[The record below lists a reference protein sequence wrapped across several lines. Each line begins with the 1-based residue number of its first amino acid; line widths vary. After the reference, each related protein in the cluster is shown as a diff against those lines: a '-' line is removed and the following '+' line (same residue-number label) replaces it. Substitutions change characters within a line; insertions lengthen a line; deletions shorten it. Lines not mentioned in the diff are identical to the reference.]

1 MGSFKSVCEQVN
13 PMPLPL
19 IYSRV
24 RTAALEHCVKR
35 QSNQSQEKSRRALA
49 NITMLLMQKYLKP
62 DGVVGIDNTRWQAD
76 PILFLSATQSVS
88 TVQELKKVSQ
98 AFYAR

>member
-1 MGSFKSVCEQVN
+1 M
-13 PMPLPL
+13 
-19 IYSRV
+19 
-24 RTAALEHCVKR
+24 EHCVKR
-35 QSNQSQEKSRRALA
+35 QPNQSQEKTRRALA

-98 AFYAR
+98 AFYARSE

>member
-1 MGSFKSVCEQVN
+1 
-13 PMPLPL
+13 
-19 IYSRV
+19 
-24 RTAALEHCVKR
+24 
-35 QSNQSQEKSRRALA
+35 
-49 NITMLLMQKYLKP
+49 MLLMQKYLKP

-98 AFYAR
+98 AFYARSE